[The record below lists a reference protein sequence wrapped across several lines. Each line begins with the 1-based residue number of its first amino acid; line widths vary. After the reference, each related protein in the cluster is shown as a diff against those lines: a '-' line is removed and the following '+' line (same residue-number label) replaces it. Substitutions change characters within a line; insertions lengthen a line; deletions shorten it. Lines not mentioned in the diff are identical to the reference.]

1 MKANTAPEPDGF
13 PPLFYKQYWS
23 KIGAEV
29 LDAVIGVLNTSILPH
44 ELNHTF
50 LTLIPKIKSSRRVGD
65 FRPISLTNVLYKLIA
80 KVLANHLKKF
90 LPQLISKT
98 QSAFVPSYL
107 IIDNILIAHETLHFM
122 KSKRKG
128 KVGLMALKLDMSK
141 AYDRVEWFFL
151 EKIMATM
158 GFSQRWI
165 SLISMCIRSI
175 TYSILLNGQPHGL
188 ISP

>member
-1 MKANTAPEPDGF
+1 M
-13 PPLFYKQYWS
+13 
-23 KIGAEV
+23 
-29 LDAVIGVLNTSILPH
+29 
-44 ELNHTF
+44 
-50 LTLIPKIKSSRRVGD
+50 
-65 FRPISLTNVLYKLIA
+65 TNVLYKLIA

-107 IIDNILIAHETLHFM
+107 IIDNILRAHETLHFM